1 MAALVFGLI
10 VGICGAGFGGFFALY
25 AMGFFEYLGGKK
37 GDPAA
42 ISKDELIHRLTALN
56 DASRP
61 YRIVRGQDTDLI
73 AEWKIVDASWYGIFN
88 KNRLTKAY
96 KALLLVDEPRHSVR
110 CFEEMGSIQWSAG
123 LNGMTPSVHYNKNF
137 FRGRVLFKKQSG
149 MGYAF
154 KDKGPPEAGKVYEYK
169 FDVDEIRGPI
179 EATVKESGWEW
190 VPVVAKRH
198 ATYPEAS
205 SPGSSGQPGG
215 GYCSQCGAQVGRG
228 DNFCHRCGHQ
238 IG

>member
-1 MAALVFGLI
+1 MQLKSTPAYLMANFGKLSQIEIRGVLTLTSEEIRFQAKSRKVPELVVPL
-10 VGICGAGFGGFFALY
+10 
-25 AMGFFEYLGGKK
+25 
-37 GDPAA
+37 DA
-42 ISKDELIHRLTALN
+42 ID
-56 DASRP
+56 
-61 YRIVRGQDTDLI
+61 
-73 AEWKIVDASWYGIFN
+73 
-88 KNRLTKAY
+88 
-96 KALLLVDEPRHSVR
+96 SVR